1 MFRFFNTKNE
11 ENEKSF
17 TFYNN
22 FICRIKKY
30 LQSSGSIAEIGSIKA
45 NISFILLLIL
55 HRKLSNSVLCTE
67 QRLKFNRINLW
78 KQKFHFPREM
88 LVVVEI
94 VLTAGGCQLYC
105 YISFVSW
112 HVLCSS
118 ARQCQGTPEC
128 RMYFLDNLMSQPG
141 SGHQHFPNKSAKGF
155 FLWEQFPWI
164 IFPPTKHSLRNI
176 LPGVLNNR
184 YSCCG
189 LFNMLERSTFLF

>member
-30 LQSSGSIAEIGSIKA
+30 LQSSGSTAEIGSIKA

-55 HRKLSNSVLCTE
+55 HRKLSNSVCLDTVL
-67 QRLKFNRINLW
+67 QSLKFNRILFFTRKLNFL
-78 KQKFHFPREM
+78 REM

-94 VLTAGGCQLYC
+94 VLTSGGCQLYC

-118 ARQCQGTPEC
+118 AREQQDC
-128 RMYFLDNLMSQPG
+128 RM
-141 SGHQHFPNKSAKGF
+141 
-155 FLWEQFPWI
+155 
-164 IFPPTKHSLRNI
+164 
-176 LPGVLNNR
+176 
-184 YSCCG
+184 
-189 LFNMLERSTFLF
+189 